1 MLWQTGENIVYTTTS
16 VQDVVNWYFPHLTVI
31 HSLSVHFTKHN
42 VQWSWQQYSQ
52 THGKLDVLPADT
64 TSHLLICTE
73 CRGVW
78 QSKSCSVIN
87 V

>member
-52 THGKLDVLPADT
+52 THG
-64 TSHLLICTE
+64 
-73 CRGVW
+73 
-78 QSKSCSVIN
+78 
-87 V
+87 